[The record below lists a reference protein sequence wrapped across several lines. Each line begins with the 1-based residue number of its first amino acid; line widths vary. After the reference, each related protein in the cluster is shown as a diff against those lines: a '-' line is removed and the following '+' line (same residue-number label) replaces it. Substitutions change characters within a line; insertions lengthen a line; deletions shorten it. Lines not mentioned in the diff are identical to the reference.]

1 MDVDTDKTLG
11 GGTDVHKH
19 EYDDKTN
26 LTYVDYFNPQQ
37 GLDPVT
43 SAGIGSAGIGTDE
56 FIITIANADFSPGAT
71 LTIGNWQINV
81 VEYQRLLHEAMA
93 AWNGKDDL
101 IDATGR
107 KLSFTLADLTA
118 GGGTLRTTMDSLAI
132 VSGGLH
138 PTNTGCVKASN
149 YPEKGRWRN
158 GALTIQ
164 LLRYDHFWDKDGYNQ
179 PLDRLVVQNPP
190 DDMRKTVVI
199 GGQIIS
205 LAEDLSDPLD
215 GDTDDEYEVYGG
227 MVAAGETEFL
237 YESTLFWHY
246 KGGGCYGSTNWEQD
260 VMDAKGIVSEELFYE
275 MVKAAGFTQVD
286 ALGDIIADLDA
297 LVQAFN
303 ALEASG
309 CGAVSD
315 KDGGC
320 KKEYEALLELI
331 DLSKK
336 VVDENGDPIIST
348 STGSGLEGAGTTPVV
363 IEGAIT
369 NTGVTSGPN
378 FTTGRRTWIDILPAE

>member
-43 SAGIGSAGIGTDE
+43 SAGIGTDE
-56 FIITIANADFSPGAT
+56 FIITIANADMSPGAT

-81 VEYQRLLHEAMA
+81 VEYQRLLHKAMA

-101 IDATGR
+101 KDATGR
-107 KLSFTLADLTA
+107 KLNFKLSDLTA
-118 GGGTLRTTMDSLAI
+118 SGGTLRTTMDSLAI

-149 YPEKGRWRN
+149 FPEKGRHRN

-164 LLRYDHFWDKDGYNQ
+164 LIDFDHFQEGSAYNQ

-190 DDMRKTVVI
+190 DDFRETVVV
-199 GGQIIS
+199 GGEIIH
-205 LAEDLSDPLD
+205 LTEDFSDD
-215 GDTDDEYEVYGG
+215 GDTDDEYEKFGG
-227 MVAAGETEFL
+227 MVAADDAEFF

-246 KGGGCYGSTNWEQD
+246 KGGGCYGTTNWEQD
-260 VMDAKGIVSEELFYE
+260 VMDAKGIVTDELFYE

-348 STGSGLEGAGTTPVV
+348 NTGSGLEGAGTTPVV